1 MTVYTVSYPAAPM
14 HIVCA
19 CDKRTAKRLARFGV
33 ALGYLPTVTAQ
44 GGTHSAPRPVWAM
57 RLAVR
62 LFFTG
67 YNA

>member
-1 MTVYTVSYPAAPM
+1 MTVYTIRYPAAPTCT
-14 HIVCA
+14 VA
-19 CDKRTAKRLARFGV
+19 DKRTAKRLARFGV

>member
-1 MTVYTVSYPAAPM
+1 MTIYTISYPATPTHMAS
-14 HIVCA
+14 
-19 CDKRTAKRLARFGV
+19 DKRTATRLARFGI

-44 GGTHSAPRPVWAM
+44 DSPHSAPRPVWAV